1 MTIAKKTLKHKRFE
15 SSPNQKLKCTIK
27 FQCFRGLFRHSMGPT
42 YSVQGA
48 LHTGSRKV
56 QAHDCIAG
64 FRGMCRQAITVHL
77 GQSQV
82 LLCFP
87 GHKSNMLTKTLFQ
100 KVTQHFG
107 QRWIQQGGFHSGP
120 NSYARLCGGGKE
132 RHIFWGCGTMFC
144 KTEPALISD
153 SPVLKYF

>member
-1 MTIAKKTLKHKRFE
+1 
-15 SSPNQKLKCTIK
+15 
-27 FQCFRGLFRHSMGPT
+27 MGPT

-48 LHTGSRKV
+48 LHTGSCKV

-87 GHKSNMLTKTLFQ
+87 GYKSNMLTKTFPEGRPTLWS
-100 KVTQHFG
+100 TMNTAG
-107 QRWIQQGGFHSGP
+107 WIS
-120 NSYARLCGGGKE
+120 
-132 RHIFWGCGTMFC
+132 FW
-144 KTEPALISD
+144 S
-153 SPVLKYF
+153 